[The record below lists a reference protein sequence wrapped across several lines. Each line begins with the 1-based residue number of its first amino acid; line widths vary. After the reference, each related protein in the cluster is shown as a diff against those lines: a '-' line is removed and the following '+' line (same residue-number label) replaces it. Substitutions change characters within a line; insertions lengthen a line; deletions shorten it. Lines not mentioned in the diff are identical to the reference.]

1 MHGQDAQNAFCD
13 DLCGLVIFVRPL
25 LIRTL
30 KLGWWAW
37 VTLILLFRF
46 WWLEVILRVTGDF
59 ESETS
64 EIYHFCSVD
73 LVVAPPCLF
82 FINQEE
88 KPDEGYF
95 WLCLQFLSMW
105 YFWLWPSSWTAL
117 LNVVILW
124 QMYHCCCAATTQRFW
139 SVRPLWWEFKTTVA
153 RRTPSSRWRST
164 TTGTS
169 PAGHPLL
176 IGQAILPCH
185 SHTSHPPVTT
195 LAPCQIVMLLQWTHP
210 VHHCTVVLTTEEPHL
225 TSTAVLTATALLQNS
240 TVPSQTMT
248 VPHCTMAI
256 QVLLLTVT
264 TALHLI
270 MIAVYTKHLFHT
282 SAWVSCATFCF
293 FIDVN
298 EISAFMT
305 T

>member
-1 MHGQDAQNAFCD
+1 
-13 DLCGLVIFVRPL
+13 
-25 LIRTL
+25 
-30 KLGWWAW
+30 
-37 VTLILLFRF
+37 
-46 WWLEVILRVTGDF
+46 
-59 ESETS
+59 
-64 EIYHFCSVD
+64 
-73 LVVAPPCLF
+73 
-82 FINQEE
+82 
-88 KPDEGYF
+88 
-95 WLCLQFLSMW
+95 MW
-105 YFWLWPSSWTAL
+105 YFWLLPSSWTAL
-117 LNVVILW
+117 LNVLILW
-124 QMYHCCCAATTQRFW
+124 QMYHYCAATTQRFW

-153 RRTPSSRWRST
+153 QRTPSSKWHST

-169 PAGHPLL
+169 PVGQPLL
-176 IGQAILPCH
+176 IGQAILPCPSRT
-185 SHTSHPPVTT
+185 SHPPMPSHPLETSHPLLIGQAVLPCPSRTSHPLVISHPPVTT
-195 LAPCQIVMLLQWTHP
+195 LAPCQIVMLLRWTHP
-210 VHHCTVVLTTEEPHL
+210 VHHCTVVLITEEPHL

-248 VPHCTMAI
+248 VPHHTMAI

-270 MIAVYTKHLFHT
+270 MVVVHTKHLCLT